1 MLCVGVGLNSTGDS
15 NEASSSFHL
24 PKGRGVEGLGTRLV
38 FTMETSRYCKLCSN
52 GLRGTTNKKPK
63 GLRYK
68 F

>member
-1 MLCVGVGLNSTGDS
+1 
-15 NEASSSFHL
+15 
-24 PKGRGVEGLGTRLV
+24 
-38 FTMETSRYCKLCSN
+38 METSRYRRLCSN